1 MPFNDKQT
9 STVSWAK
16 DKTTSTYH
24 AITGRLLQNSFI
36 KRNKKSIIIGS
47 VIWLVINI
55 AGSIYFNTAEDKA
68 QNDFLQAGIETALN
82 MKDKIR
88 SPLLEN
94 DILSLNVAI
103 GELEKKIKPVF
114 STILDHNQNVIVHSN
129 PDAVNSKL
137 NNLIEKKIIGVFDD
151 VEVNIVDYMGN
162 KEITTFCLPI
172 FFSKIKIG
180 KILFG
185 LNSAKLEK
193 TISAYNLGFIILVVL
208 TTILFIIALFFTN
221 KAIKNKISKNLA
233 ELENLQKV
241 GPYFLKKK
249 IAQGGMAELYLAE
262 YIREHGFKRVV
273 IIKKILPHLAQNQDF
288 LDMFI
293 REARLAAKLQHPNIV
308 QIFDLIEAL
317 DTRFI
322 AMEYIDGK
330 NLHEIMVIEQKGLPV
345 DLSIYIIQKIS
356 LGLYYSHSKVDDK
369 TGKPLYIVHR
379 DVNPQNMLISYR
391 GEVKISDYGIS
402 KAKSEPSFTQVGV
415 IKGKLSYLSPEQALG
430 KDVDHQADI
439 YALGII
445 FYEILAGKK
454 LYKFENEL
462 EAIRTIP
469 VMEIPD
475 ITLERPDVPQELK
488 AVLEKCLEKDKTR
501 RYQNAKELHDDLVKI
516 KHNFKMRYNETDL
529 ADFMNCNIRPG
540 KDQSD
545 N

>member
-1 MPFNDKQT
+1 MPFDDKQS

-36 KRNKKSIIIGS
+36 KRNKKPIIIGL

-55 AGSIYFNTAEDKA
+55 AGTAYFNTAEDQA
-68 QNDFLQAGIETALN
+68 RNDFLQTGIETALN
-82 MKDKIR
+82 IKDKIR

-94 DILSLNVAI
+94 DVLSLNVAI

-114 STILDHNQNVIVHSN
+114 TTILDHNQNVIVHSN
-129 PDAVNSKL
+129 PDAVNNKL
-137 NNLIEKKIIGVFDD
+137 DNLIEKKTIGIFDE
-151 VEVNIVDYMGN
+151 VEVKTTDYLEN
-162 KEITTFCLPI
+162 KNITTFYLPI
-172 FFSKIKIG
+172 FFSTVKIG
-180 KILFG
+180 KIIFG
-185 LNSAKLEK
+185 LNSEDLEK
-193 TISAYNLGFIILVVL
+193 TISGYNMGLIILVVV

-221 KAIKNKISKNLA
+221 KSIKDKISKNLA

-262 YIREHGFKRVV
+262 YIREYGFKRIV

-330 NLHEIMVIEQKGLPV
+330 NLHEIMVIVQKGLPV
-345 DLSIYIIQKIS
+345 DMSIYIIQKIS
-356 LGLYYSHSKVDDK
+356 MGLYYSHTKVDDK

-379 DVNPQNMLISYR
+379 DVNPQNMLISYK

-430 KDVDHQADI
+430 KEVDHQADI

-445 FYEILAGKK
+445 LYEILAGKK
-454 LYKFENEL
+454 LYKFDNEL

-475 ITLERPDVPQELK
+475 ITLERPDVPKELK
-488 AVLEKCLEKDKTR
+488 MVLDKCLEKDKTK
-501 RYQNAKELHDDLVKI
+501 RYQTAKELHNDLVKV
-516 KHNFKMRYNETDL
+516 KHDFKMRYNETDL
-529 ADFMNCNIRPG
+529 ADYMNCNIRPS
-540 KDQSD
+540 KDTAD
-545 N
+545 T